1 MRLGH
6 CEGSH
11 RAGIGGVTLAAANGT
26 TGRPL
31 DTPTFTL
38 EQSLANGTVGF
49 ALRALPRS
57 APLLQG
63 TILSSQS
70 SDGGSATTLVTTITG
85 GREPIGLTWS
95 TWTWCDSEP
104 VSGPG
109 RGAGQAWWSRCMDR
123 SGGAGVSG
131 GTRDD
136 GVAFATRLLN
146 GTARPVTGV
155 IVSSLSAG
163 ERVRRPRASTAA
175 AAHSSADCS
184 SRMPGQWRVTGTPQP
199 VTLQH
204 SAGAPAGSFF
214 WNTSSAGGKGWKL
227 ASGTAYPN
235 GSIAFD
241 YHRVVPAGCSAPA
254 CGPPT
259 PTGCVCQF
267 VGAFD
272 VGSCDRFTLNNE
284 HWTQVRRPHNRVD
297 DRNTVR
303 QGQGQA

>member
-1 MRLGH
+1 
-6 CEGSH
+6 
-11 RAGIGGVTLAAANGT
+11 
-26 TGRPL
+26 
-31 DTPTFTL
+31 
-38 EQSLANGTVGF
+38 
-49 ALRALPRS
+49 
-57 APLLQG
+57 
-63 TILSSQS
+63 
-70 SDGGSATTLVTTITG
+70 
-85 GREPIGLTWS
+85 
-95 TWTWCDSEP
+95 
-104 VSGPG
+104 
-109 RGAGQAWWSRCMDR
+109 MDR

-284 HWTQVRRPHNRVD
+284 HWTRVRRPHNHPGRPPLTCSPHPSPS
-297 DRNTVR
+297 RR
-303 QGQGQA
+303 RLQAARAAAPVCAPCPPACLPAARCPSLDTAALGSRSAPRLPGRHSTSPSPPGRPPRWSPPSSPRSPPATPTRCRWR